1 MASNEWK
8 CSASAGGEGQC
19 DSRWQVSKIVQSK
32 QSLILLSELL
42 TYSKGI
48 CLMYTL
54 LTQGMSDIY
63 VVLTQ
68 GMSDIYEVYLT
79 QDRCDIILQVI
90 NTRHV

>member
-8 CSASAGGEGQC
+8 CSTSAGGEGQC

-54 LTQGMSDIY
+54 LTQGMSDIC
-63 VVLTQ
+63 
-68 GMSDIYEVYLT
+68 G
-79 QDRCDIILQVI
+79 I

>member
-63 VVLTQ
+63 
-68 GMSDIYEVYLT
+68 EVYLT